1 MQDAGYFAID
11 TQQGVMR
18 TDALTSS
25 RPIIVAVTNPDEI
38 NQAFDGISYDKG
50 ASMLR
55 MIEFFMGTQNF
66 TNGLRVRFHL
76 LSSAVFINVVY

>member
-1 MQDAGYFAID
+1 
-11 TQQGVMR
+11 MR

-55 MIEFFMGTQNF
+55 MIDFFMGTQNF
-66 TNGLRVRFHL
+66 TYGLRVRFYL
-76 LSSAVFINVVY
+76 ESSRDFSSIAVVID

>member
-1 MQDAGYFAID
+1 
-11 TQQGVMR
+11 MR

-55 MIEFFMGTQNF
+55 MIEYFMGTQNF
-66 TNGLRVRFHL
+66 TNGLRVRL
-76 LSSAVFINVVY
+76 YLERSAILIKVVY

>member
-1 MQDAGYFAID
+1 
-11 TQQGVMR
+11 MR

-55 MIEFFMGTQNF
+55 MIEYFMGTQNF
-66 TNGLRVRFHL
+66 TNGLRVRFFQRFL
-76 LSSAVFINVVY
+76 QYLSKWFTDFKLELFYS